1 MNTDLFDVAV
11 SVVAETE
18 KSFLHDPR
26 RDTCV
31 LHIFNLVLLFIT
43 ALHCNIVHGNIL
55 IYMCRSA
62 DNRLG
67 SAWLLRFSSLPFPS
81 HLHTISR
88 AIVQMFSGRRHMV
101 ISCIRYVCHNMRPKT
116 TQHKLFIILRFGHTF
131 TTFPGKTG
139 FLIIDRLH
147 NCTGTED

>member
-43 ALHCNIVHGNIL
+43 ALHCNVVHGNIL
-55 IYMCRSA
+55 IYMCRST

-67 SAWLLRFSSLPFPS
+67 LAFAFLFPSLPFPLAHYIQS
-81 HLHTISR
+81 NSSNVLRPATHGDLVYTI
-88 AIVQMFSGRRHMV
+88 
-101 ISCIRYVCHNMRPKT
+101 CLP
-116 TQHKLFIILRFGHTF
+116 
-131 TTFPGKTG
+131 
-139 FLIIDRLH
+139 
-147 NCTGTED
+147 